1 MLNRLFSRRK
11 YQSIAGSLYAAIMA
25 QARQAHFYARW
36 SVPDT
41 LDGRFEM
48 LVVHAFLVIRRIKG
62 CDETGRKV
70 EQALFDHMF
79 SDLDQAIREA
89 GVSDVAVPRK
99 IKAMASA
106 FYGRAAH
113 YEEAL
118 AEADA
123 QALVRVIARNVFPD
137 AGGSGNAGALGAY
150 MRRTIDVLESQPDR
164 ALIAGRVEFCA
175 PEDEATEK

>member
-11 YQSIAGSLYAAIMA
+11 YQSNAESLYAAIMA
-25 QARQAHFYARW
+25 QARQAHFYSRW

-62 CDETGRKV
+62 CGETGRKV
-70 EQALFDHMF
+70 AQSLFDHMF
-79 SDLDQAIREA
+79 VDLDQAIREE
-89 GVSDVAVPRK
+89 GVSDVAVPGK

-118 AEADA
+118 AEADHQMLA
-123 QALVRVIARNVFPD
+123 QVIGRNVFPNT
-137 AGGSGNAGALGAY
+137 GQSGNAEALGVY

-164 ALIAGRVEFCA
+164 ALIAGRVVFCA
-175 PEDEATEK
+175 PGNEATGE